1 MSGLYTALNILKD
14 IQGIDIIYLTG
25 EDVVRHKLVK
35 RILEAYGDI
44 Q

>member
-1 MSGLYTALNILKD
+1 MHQVAAHPHRYQRVRCIV
-14 IQGIDIIYLTG
+14 YLSG
-25 EDVVRHKLVK
+25 EDVVRHKLVR

>member
-1 MSGLYTALNILKD
+1 LHTALRILTD
-14 IQGIDIIYLTG
+14 IKGIELIYLTG

>member
-1 MSGLYTALNILKD
+1 MSGLQPAINILKD

-35 RILEAYGDI
+35 KILEAYGDI